1 MFHFFYFSSPV
12 VCVWSNTV
20 FFVSPYSLPPPLSLS
35 LPFFFY
41 FFNLPSTCLPISTLS
56 FSPPALL
63 FFCLYSMELHKAL
76 TLVDPTAS
84 PAVTSTSLTQ
94 VHPGPGH
101 HHQQHPGNPVPGP
114 LTAIPLQ
121 PLTVKAPTAGAAPMT
136 YFSGYNMGLVDP
148 MVSSAAMAAGTM
160 AVNVD
165 RKALTTKLR
174 VGVTAGPIK
183 TAERPK
189 FSPY

>member
-1 MFHFFYFSSPV
+1 
-12 VCVWSNTV
+12 
-20 FFVSPYSLPPPLSLS
+20 
-35 LPFFFY
+35 
-41 FFNLPSTCLPISTLS
+41 
-56 FSPPALL
+56 
-63 FFCLYSMELHKAL
+63 
-76 TLVDPTAS
+76 
-84 PAVTSTSLTQ
+84 
-94 VHPGPGH
+94 
-101 HHQQHPGNPVPGP
+101 
-114 LTAIPLQ
+114 
-121 PLTVKAPTAGAAPMT
+121 MT